1 MSMQSRGLF
10 RLFIAVVFLLPAA
23 TQAQEPITLEH
34 AVVDE
39 RELSHGGFFDY
50 MVRLAVGESADVV
63 VHQLGVDVVVDV
75 TAADGRLLD
84 SIDSPTGRTGD
95 EIVEI
100 IAKEAG
106 TYRLR
111 VRPFDGQ
118 EPVGKFVLEV
128 RALRTRGETEKLL
141 QQRQHA
147 RDEAATWLRRHGQM
161 LKGPIENL
169 GHGERIGPIDVLA
182 RRSTVLAIGE
192 ATHGSRE
199 FGDVRLALTKYL
211 VARHG
216 YRVVAVEY
224 SATKMRRLQ
233 DYVSGGQLENK
244 EVKELIESGLWVGRR
259 PLRQLVEWARAWNKH
274 SQPEDRVVLVGVD
287 APENVLSRAVLR
299 SFLEKAY
306 DGDEFMKQ
314 WPTVEKEIADAD
326 EQTAVFGD
334 SGFSAGT
341 RNFLIDVVARL
352 TLDRALLQAR
362 FGRAAV
368 DEAQN
373 AAAVLAQFADFNS
386 GEANGKSRD
395 WYMAVN
401 ILAARRSPSDRVLY
415 WAHNSHVATV
425 RGGRFPSTGAY
436 LRQAIGCKYGA
447 IALTF
452 GEGAF
457 VAQIPNDLEDRLAIN
472 TLPPAPEETIE
483 GVARMA
489 YPGAMVATWGCDGT
503 GGVPEWLRI
512 AHVMH
517 WVGGLYSPSSLPS
530 SALRPF
536 DLLAQF
542 DGIIFLPRVSAEEIP
557 LNRPLI
563 PARKR

>member
-1 MSMQSRGLF
+1 MESRGLF
-10 RLFIAVVFLLPAA
+10 RLFMAVVFQLPAA
-23 TQAQEPITLEH
+23 VRAQEPITLDH

-50 MVRLAVGESADVV
+50 MVRLVVGESADVV
-63 VHQLGVDVVVDV
+63 VHQRGVDVVVDV
-75 TAADGRLLD
+75 SAPDGRLLD

-111 VRPFDGQ
+111 VRPFDAQ
-118 EPVGKFVLEV
+118 EPVGKYVLEV
-128 RALRTRGETEKLL
+128 RALRTRSETEKLL
-141 QQRQHA
+141 KQRQQA
-147 RDEAATWLRRHGQM
+147 RDEAATWLRQHGQM

-169 GHGERIGPIDVLA
+169 GLGERIGPIDVLS

-224 SATKMRRLQ
+224 SAAKMRRLQ
-233 DYVSGGQLENK
+233 DYVWGGQLENK
-244 EVKELIESGLWVGRR
+244 EVNELIESGLWVGRR
-259 PLRQLVEWARAWNKH
+259 PLRHLVEWARVWNKQH
-274 SQPEDRVVLVGVD
+274 SQPEDDVVLIGVD
-287 APENVLSRAVLR
+287 ASENVLSRAVLR
-299 SFLEKAY
+299 RFLEKAY
-306 DGDEFMKQ
+306 GGDEFMKQ
-314 WPTVEKEIADAD
+314 WPTVEKDIADAD

-341 RNFLIDVVARL
+341 RNFLVDVVARL
-352 TLDRALLQAR
+352 TLDRAFLQAR
-362 FGRAAV
+362 FGKAAV

-401 ILAARRSPSDRVLY
+401 VLAARRRPSDRVLY
-415 WAHNSHVATV
+415 WAHNSHVANV
-425 RGGRFPSTGAY
+425 LGGRFPSSGAY
-436 LRQAIGCKYGA
+436 LRQAIGCKYAA
-447 IALTF
+447 IALAF

-457 VAQIPNDLEDRLAIN
+457 VAQIPNDVEDRLAVN
-472 TLPPAPEETIE
+472 TLPPAPEESIE
-483 GVARMA
+483 GVATMT
-489 YPGAMVATWGCDGT
+489 YPGAIVATWGCERTGT
-503 GGVPEWLRI
+503 VPEWLRI